1 MPPSHGLGAPRT
13 RRYSPPGRAQVPQQ
27 LAMLRSRLTCPSL
40 ESAGPLH
47 SAATLPTHQWERDPG
62 LQLGPCLGLP
72 PPPHELYIWEG
83 QAQWETWALRAMLFQ
98 GRDAQHQVP
107 SLFQALGCCLQP
119 SSASPP
125 SKWVWKDGAPLP
137 EEGSPNL
144 VGGGWSKEGME
155 WGSRAGRAWRQRA
168 WPRQALEGKP
178 ELQHGFETSHPHPT
192 LLGRSPPPT
201 VPSHRPASLSPSPRS
216 RVCPQGS
223 TLGVPH

>member
-1 MPPSHGLGAPRT
+1 MEEG
-13 RRYSPPGRAQVPQQ
+13 
-27 LAMLRSRLTCPSL
+27 
-40 ESAGPLH
+40 
-47 SAATLPTHQWERDPG
+47 PG
-62 LQLGPCLGLP
+62 LAIGPMFGPAAP
-72 PPPHELYIWEG
+72 PRELYIWEG

-125 SKWVWKDGAPLP
+125 GKWVWKDGAPLP

-178 ELQHGFETSHPHPT
+178 ELQLRFETSHPHPT
-192 LLGRSPPPT
+192 LLRRSPPT
-201 VPSHRPASLSPSPRS
+201 VPSHLPAILSPSPGS

-223 TLGVPH
+223 TLGVPHQGRRPSLRGSGTSLPC